1 MNTAKSFLLSAV
13 VTMATVLPAGMTI
26 SACASSPEQRAE
38 RHQTLAAVVSRV
50 DVPRLLECAHYG
62 PTKEAAACLGARAL
76 TEGLEEAMHQ
86 ATMLAEL
93 AQEASNPQAGAAD
106 MSAEQE
112 AVLAA
117 DLDAALDHLAV
128 EITAANAA

>member
-1 MNTAKSFLLSAV
+1 MTTAKSFILSIV
-13 VTMATVLPAGMTI
+13 VTVAATFPAGMTL
-26 SACASSPEQRAE
+26 SACASSPEQRAD
-38 RHQTLAAVVSRV
+38 RQQSLAAVISRV

-86 ATMLAEL
+86 ATMLAEN

-117 DLDAALDHLAV
+117 DLDAALDHLAL
-128 EITAANAA
+128 EIAAANAA